1 MENQEVPVN
10 RIAFTSAAMLGV
22 LVLTGCAGKSA
33 SVADASSSSTSTPH
47 ISTNPAAATGDPLAT
62 APVPPAPPSKAFTW
76 PKPSPPVVTP
86 GLAPRGLKVN
96 LAAVNRTNAGDV
108 AKAFATIA
116 YSSDTRTDTSP
127 ADAGRRA
134 APLATPELTKA
145 LKAAPPGR
153 GGADWTDL
161 VSAKGYTLVKTRVN
175 TDGGAP
181 AGTATTEYA
190 SYVVTITPKPTGAA
204 QTVVV
209 YLQITRTTPT
219 GPWAVAQ
226 LRGAT

>member
-1 MENQEVPVN
+1 MN
-10 RIAFTSAAMLGV
+10 RIASASVALLGV
-22 LVLTGCAGKSA
+22 LVLTSCAGKSA
-33 SVADASSSSTSTPH
+33 SVAVATSSPTRTPH
-47 ISTNPAAATGDPLAT
+47 TSTNPAAATGDPLAT

-76 PKPSPPVVTP
+76 PKPSLPAVTP

-96 LAAVNRTNAGDV
+96 LAAVNRTIAGDV

-127 ADAGRRA
+127 ADAGKRA
-134 APLATPELTKA
+134 APLATPELAKA

-161 VSAKGYTLVKTRVN
+161 VSAKGYNVVKTRVN

-181 AGTATTEYA
+181 ADSATTEYA
-190 SYVVTITPKPTGAA
+190 SYVLTIIPKPTGAA
-204 QTVVV
+204 RTVVV
-209 YLQITRTTPT
+209 YLQITRNTPT
-219 GPWAVAQ
+219 KPWAVAQ
-226 LRGAT
+226 LRGAS

>member
-1 MENQEVPVN
+1 MN
-10 RIAFTSAAMLGV
+10 RTASVSAAVLGV
-22 LVLTGCAGKSA
+22 LVLTGCAGKSTG
-33 SVADASSSSTSTPH
+33 VAVATSSPTSTANTSTSP
-47 ISTNPAAATGDPLAT
+47 STTTGDPLAT
-62 APVPPAPPSKAFTW
+62 APVPSPPPSRAFTW
-76 PKPSPPVVTP
+76 PKPSRPAVTP

-96 LAAVNRTNAGDV
+96 LAAVNRTVAGDV

-127 ADAGRRA
+127 AEAGKRA
-134 APLATPELTKA
+134 APLATPELAKA
-145 LKAAPPGR
+145 LKAARPGR
-153 GGADWTDL
+153 GGADWNAL
-161 VSAKGYTLVKTRVN
+161 VAARGFTVVKTREN
-175 TDGGAP
+175 TDDGAP

-204 QTVVV
+204 RTVVV
-209 YLQITRTTPT
+209 YLQITRSTPT

>member
-1 MENQEVPVN
+1 MN
-10 RIAFTSAAMLGV
+10 RIASASVALLGV

-33 SVADASSSSTSTPH
+33 SVAVASSSPTSTPH
-47 ISTNPAAATGDPLAT
+47 TSTNPAVTTGDPLAT

-76 PKPSPPVVTP
+76 PKPSPPAVTP

-96 LAAVNRTNAGDV
+96 VAAVNRTVAGDV

-116 YSSDTRTDTSP
+116 YSFDTRTDTSP
-127 ADAGRRA
+127 ADAGKRA
-134 APLATPELTKA
+134 APLTTPELAKA

-181 AGTATTEYA
+181 AGSATTEYA
-190 SYVVTITPKPTGAA
+190 SYVLTIIPQPTGAA
-204 QTVVV
+204 RTIVV

-219 GPWAVAQ
+219 EPWAVAQ